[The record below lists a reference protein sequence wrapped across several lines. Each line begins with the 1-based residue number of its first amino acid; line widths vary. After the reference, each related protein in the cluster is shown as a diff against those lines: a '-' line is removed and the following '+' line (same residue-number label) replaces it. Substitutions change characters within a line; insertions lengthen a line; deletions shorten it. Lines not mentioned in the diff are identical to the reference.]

1 MEVMKR
7 KMICTM
13 LAAGIC
19 LLIPSCGEPEFD
31 AAKPKESFQVMQAR
45 LSPEKKKEFQ
55 QAAAKIGLRVMLSGK
70 GEEGIKAVLDGKTAE
85 EIIEM
90 ARQMD

>member
-1 MEVMKR
+1 MKR
-7 KMICTM
+7 QMIYTM

-45 LSPEKKKEFQ
+45 LSPEKKKAFQ
-55 QAAAKIGLRVMLSGK
+55 QAAVKIGLRVMLSGK
-70 GEEGIKAVLDGKTAE
+70 GEEGVKAALDGKTAE

-90 ARQMD
+90 ARKMD